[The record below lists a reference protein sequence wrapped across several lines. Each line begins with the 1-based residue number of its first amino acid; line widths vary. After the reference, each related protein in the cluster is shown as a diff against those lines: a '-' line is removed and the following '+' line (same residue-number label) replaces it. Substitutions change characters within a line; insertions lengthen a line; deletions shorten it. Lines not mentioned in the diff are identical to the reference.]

1 MTALHEVPNPIIN
14 SPFAEP
20 ARHYVIKPGE
30 PARLEDGRRPAMYY
44 YRPPHAAP
52 GDVVG
57 EAVDLPLVNDLRAR
71 VKAWR
76 QAGYPGVTRTTDEL
90 LRYWRRPERERK
102 LFFCQLEAAETI
114 IFLIEARADM
124 RQGLTVQRDEPGEE
138 GRAKGYSGFTRYACK
153 MATGSGKTTVIGLL
167 AAWSLLNKVN
177 DHGDARFSDVALVV
191 CPNITI
197 RDRLAELDPQLG
209 ERSLYRTRDLV
220 PPHLMDTLRR
230 GKVLILNWQQ
240 LQPQEMGQVGGVGA
254 RVVQRGPQSDSAL
267 VQHVLGQRIGGKGN
281 LLVFNDEAHHA
292 YRLRPS
298 EAESGEEQIP
308 LLGDAAAEAA
318 TPAAE
323 ADELVSAKEA
333 TVWVE
338 GLDKINKLR
347 GINACIDL
355 SATPY
360 YLNNTGNE
368 PGRPFPWVVCDFGLV
383 DAIESGLVK
392 IPQLP
397 IQDPTGAET
406 AAYFNIWK
414 WIVEKKLTPAE
425 RGGRRGQISPKA
437 VVKYAHTPIAQLAG
451 SWRETFLEWQ
461 AEPASHPT
469 PPVFIIVCRDTR
481 LAKVLF
487 DWIAQ
492 GDSEVAAPIE
502 EFVNRA
508 GQEYTVRVDSRV
520 VEDLEAGKSAES
532 QRLRFVLQT
541 IGKTQWP
548 GGQPPADWL
557 ELAKKLDIADPTVPP
572 GRDIRCIISVAML
585 TEGWD
590 ATTVTHIIGLRPFQS
605 QLLCEQV
612 VGRGLRRSRYD
623 VLDVDKPEDIPEET
637 AKVYGV
643 PFEVIPF
650 KQAPRGQPPPPAR
663 VEHVYAL
670 PERAHLAITFPRVD
684 GYAFAIK
691 SRVQLN
697 WESVPTLTLDPLHIP
712 PETTVKG
719 LAWTAGERPTLY
731 GPGRMAL
738 VTLEDW
744 RKQYRLQQLEF
755 ELAKTLT
762 RAYVAMPE
770 CEVPAH
776 ALFSQL
782 VPVVQRFVREKVEVR
797 AGYDRRDVFLNPYYG
812 WMVETLR
819 ENLRAD
825 VASGE
830 APEMPLVEKGR
841 ETGSTAEADFWT
853 SRPVQE
859 VTRSHL
865 NYMVADTRQW
875 EQSTAYYLDN
885 HPNVVAF
892 VKNAGLGFAI
902 PYLHDGDKHE
912 YVPDYLVRLQWEGR
926 ELGTLILEMKGLD
939 NLAQVKRAAAER
951 WVNAVN
957 ADGRFGAWRYKVI
970 YDPARTREA
979 VATIAEH
986 WG

>member
-14 SPFAEP
+14 SPYAEP
-20 ARHYVIKPGE
+20 AWHYDIQPGVPAHKE
-30 PARLEDGRRPAMYY
+30 PGRRPAMYY
-44 YRPPHAAP
+44 YRPANAAP
-52 GDVVG
+52 GDAVG
-57 EAVDLPLVNDLRAR
+57 EAVELPLVNDLRAR
-71 VKAWR
+71 VGAWR
-76 QAGYPGVTRTTDEL
+76 QAGYPGATRTTDEL
-90 LRYWRRPERERK
+90 LRYWGRPERERK
-102 LFFCQLEAAETI
+102 LFFCQREAAETV
-114 IFLIEARADM
+114 IFLFEARADL
-124 RQGLTVQRDEPGEE
+124 RQGLDVSRDEPGAEA
-138 GRAKGYSGFTRYACK
+138 RLNGYSGFARYACK
-153 MATGSGKTTVIGLL
+153 MATGSGKTTVMGML

-177 DHGDARFSDVALVV
+177 DRGDARFSDVALVV
-191 CPNITI
+191 CPNLTI

-220 PPHLMDTLRR
+220 PPHLMDSLRR
-230 GKVLILNWQQ
+230 GKVIVLNWQQ
-240 LQPQEMGQVGGVGA
+240 LQPQELGQVGGVGA
-254 RVVQRGPQSDSAL
+254 RVVQRGPESDTAL
-267 VQHVLGQRIGGKGN
+267 VQRVLGKRIGGKGN
-281 LLVFNDEAHHA
+281 ILVFNDEAHHA
-292 YRLRPS
+292 YRLRP
-298 EAESGEEQIP
+298 AEVEDEPAP
-308 LLGDAAAEAA
+308 LPGAEDEAA
-318 TPAAE
+318 TAE
-323 ADELVSAKEA
+323 SEEDEVVSAKEA

-360 YLNNTGNE
+360 YLNNTGND
-368 PGRPFPWVVCDFGLV
+368 PGRPFPWVVSDFGLV

-414 WIVEKKLTPAE
+414 WIVEKRLTRAE

-461 AEPASHPT
+461 ADPAGHPT
-469 PPVFIIVCRDTR
+469 PPVFIVVCRDTR
-481 LAKVLF
+481 LAKVLY
-487 DWIAQ
+487 DWIGR
-492 GDSEVAAPIE
+492 GDSDVAAPIE
-502 EFVNRA
+502 EFVNRG

-520 VEDLEAGKSAES
+520 VEDLEAGKSVES

-548 GGQPPADWL
+548 GGQPPAEWL
-557 ELAKKLDIADPTVPP
+557 ELAKKLEVADPAIPP
-572 GRDIRCIISVAML
+572 GRDVRCIISVAML

-623 VLDVDKPEDIPEET
+623 VLDVERPEDIPEEM

-650 KQAPRGQPPPPAR
+650 KQAPRGQPRPPAR

-670 PERAHLAITFPRVD
+670 PERAHLAIMFPRVE

-691 SRVQLN
+691 SRVQVS
-697 WESVPTLTLDPLHIP
+697 WDSVPALTLDPLNIP
-712 PETTVKG
+712 PETTLKG
-719 LAWTAGERPTLY
+719 LSWAAGERPTLA
-731 GPGRMAL
+731 GPGRL
-738 VTLEDW
+738 DRVTLENW

-755 ELAKTLT
+755 DLAKTLT
-762 RAYVAMPE
+762 RAYADMPE
-770 CEVPAH
+770 CEVPVH
-776 ALFSQL
+776 ALFAQL
-782 VPVVQRFVREKVEVR
+782 VPVVQRYIREKVEVR
-797 AGYDRRDVFLNPYYG
+797 AGYDRRDVFLNPYFD

-819 ENLRAD
+819 QNLRPD
-825 VASGE
+825 VAGGE
-830 APEMPLVEKGR
+830 APEMPRMEKGR

-865 NYMVADTRQW
+865 NYVVADTRQW

-885 HPNVVAF
+885 HPNVLAF
-892 VKNAGLGFAI
+892 VKNAGMGFAI
-902 PYLHDGDKHE
+902 PYLHSGEKHE
-912 YVPDYLVRLQWEGR
+912 YVPDYLVRLERDGR
-926 ELGTLILEMKGLD
+926 ELGTLILEMKGPD

-951 WVNAVN
+951 WVSAVN
-957 ADGRFGAWRYKVI
+957 ADGRFGTWRYQVI
-970 YDPARTREA
+970 YDPAKTTEA
-979 VATIAEH
+979 ITKIVENWA
-986 WG
+986 